1 MLGFCTTKKHVDF
14 SHQKF
19 FCWRLNSCEE
29 RTRRWRSRESPSST
43 GCMRL
48 VLVAIN
54 LGLADLFS
62 VHFVG
67 FADPN
72 LHLVAILL
80 CSHCPVRTWAE
91 GLACSALYPST
102 LGHQQMFS
110 CIDKSIFDP
119 LKALKAGHHNF
130 AETVTRSWRGPCGF
144 TLQKTWWRLD
154 DLKVRDLLQKRK
166 AEQEEMW
173 RLCFKDGRQLGRCR
187 HSTRLCKPNCAS
199 IQISQPFWN
208 YGLFSSS
215 LGYTNIPACSQ
226 WAVLFLP
233 STASPE
239 GPRDTLLFCSNG
251 AKRSSTAVLEAF
263 VIGPGAA
270 ILLILRHSTL
280 VYWSM
285 FHNVSSYFCSSIES
299 TKNSCPCSEVENLT
313 ENECLGLNL
322 PFCKRSAYA
331 TCFRCQVWPEPRMG
345 GHASQ
350 SCCRLQGGSLDVE
363 KRPLRESGWHARCR
377 LFALL
382 RLGCRSLKLANR
394 ASKVAFLS
402 GCIA

>member
-1 MLGFCTTKKHVDF
+1 
-14 SHQKF
+14 
-19 FCWRLNSCEE
+19 
-29 RTRRWRSRESPSST
+29 
-43 GCMRL
+43 
-48 VLVAIN
+48 
-54 LGLADLFS
+54 
-62 VHFVG
+62 
-67 FADPN
+67 
-72 LHLVAILL
+72 
-80 CSHCPVRTWAE
+80 
-91 GLACSALYPST
+91 
-102 LGHQQMFS
+102 
-110 CIDKSIFDP
+110 
-119 LKALKAGHHNF
+119 
-130 AETVTRSWRGPCGF
+130 
-144 TLQKTWWRLD
+144 
-154 DLKVRDLLQKRK
+154 
-166 AEQEEMW
+166 MW

-187 HSTRLCKPNCAS
+187 HSARLCKTNCAS
-199 IQISQPFWN
+199 IQITQPFWN
-208 YGLFSSS
+208 YGIFSSS
-215 LGYTNIPACSQ
+215 LGYTNIPARSEQSCFFRALQ
-226 WAVLFLP
+226 VLR
-233 STASPE
+233 

-270 ILLILRHSTL
+270 ILLVLRHSTL

-299 TKNSCPCSEVENLT
+299 KKISCPCSEVENLT

-363 KRPLRESGWHARCR
+363 KRPLCESGWHARCR

-382 RLGCRSLKLANR
+382 RLGCRADLWNFANR
-394 ASKVAFLS
+394 ASRTSKVAFLS